1 MRAAVTSIDAWG
13 PILVLYLM
21 LGVSSAWGGQ
31 NPQVQRQGQET
42 GAEDEEQDDGEP
54 EAAPEEPEEEGEDEG
69 PSWRDHLYW
78 SDGLYLD
85 STWNNL
91 RVKFAGDVQN
101 DTAGFLNTES
111 AEEAIG
117 QLIENGVEW
126 RRVRLYTDGTF
137 GTHFHFR
144 FRWDFTASNPP
155 SLQDAYFGIRK
166 LPIPTLEIIAGRF
179 KAPLGLEGYTGSY
192 DTTFMERSLTNA
204 FLPQRNSGLLFY
216 GDAPRHKMRW
226 AIGVLQPE
234 TENISLTNSENIGL
248 SGRFA
253 GAFHPKGGKTLVHL
267 GIDLWRRNVED
278 TVEFGFQP
286 ESNLAPNFVDT
297 RDILSDHVNI
307 AVIENAVQKGRLSF
321 QGEFVP
327 ASVESDAQ
335 GISSSTR
342 STSWGVTFL
351 PVRHAPTSRA
361 RVGSDDRTPSA
372 SCGTGQ
378 VERVLSR

>member
-1 MRAAVTSIDAWG
+1 
-13 PILVLYLM
+13 M
-21 LGVSSAWGGQ
+21 LGVSAWGGQ

-117 QLIENGVEW
+117 QPIEDGVEW

-179 KAPLGLEGYTGSY
+179 KAPLGLEGYTGAP
-192 DTTFMERSLTNA
+192 TTQRSWRGA
-204 FLPQRNSGLLFY
+204 SPMRFFHSGT
-216 GDAPRHKMRW
+216 AASCSTAMHR
-226 AIGVLQPE
+226 
-234 TENISLTNSENIGL
+234 
-248 SGRFA
+248 
-253 GAFHPKGGKTLVHL
+253 
-267 GIDLWRRNVED
+267 
-278 TVEFGFQP
+278 
-286 ESNLAPNFVDT
+286 DT
-297 RDILSDHVNI
+297 RCD
-307 AVIENAVQKGRLSF
+307 GRS
-321 QGEFVP
+321 
-327 ASVESDAQ
+327 A
-335 GISSSTR
+335 SSSR
-342 STSWGVTFL
+342 R
-351 PVRHAPTSRA
+351 PRI
-361 RVGSDDRTPSA
+361 SA
-372 SCGTGQ
+372 
-378 VERVLSR
+378 